1 MLSAG
6 HFSLRTY
13 LRQEEREQRYR
24 ALYGA
29 SREMQR
35 QLLTNEESMKLSS
48 LIFQNS
54 GESMMVIMAKKS
66 GNEEKR
72 RRVLGLNGTQRRL
85 RSRLGGDKLG
95 DDIAQISSKIGIAMY
110 RTTGLTAIV

>member
-54 GESMMVIMAKKS
+54 GESMMVINGQEIWQRSKNGEEYLASMAVNAVYDPGWGATSLATILPKFRAKLAS
-66 GNEEKR
+66 PCTGR
-72 RRVLGLNGTQRRL
+72 R
-85 RSRLGGDKLG
+85 D
-95 DDIAQISSKIGIAMY
+95 
-110 RTTGLTAIV
+110 